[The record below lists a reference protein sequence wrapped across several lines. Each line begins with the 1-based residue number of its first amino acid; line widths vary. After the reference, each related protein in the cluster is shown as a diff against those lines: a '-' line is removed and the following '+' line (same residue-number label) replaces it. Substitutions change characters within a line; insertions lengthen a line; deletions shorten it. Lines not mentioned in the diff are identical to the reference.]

1 MNVHLNTSSR
11 KLAAAMKTSQKGILL
26 ILLFIFQTTFGA
38 TDILTTDEIIR
49 DGETL
54 VSSDGVFELGFFKP
68 GNSMNRY
75 VGMWY
80 KNIPDRKIVWV
91 ANRNSPLTS
100 AGGLLKVVQPGLLV
114 LLNDTND
121 TVWSSNKSRPVQK
134 PIAQLL
140 DSGNL
145 VVRDAN
151 DDRPENF
158 LWQSF
163 DYPSNVALPEIKFG
177 WNLVTGTEI
186 YFPAWKSDDDPSPGA
201 LSIHLD
207 PTGYPQ
213 ILMKEGSKIRSRMG
227 PWNGITFSGGPI
239 DFQIPMYRLRLVM
252 NQKEVRYF
260 QETIDKSF
268 VTIVAISPGGV
279 AERWAWINSTQ
290 RWMMYISF
298 PADNCDTYR
307 LCGAYGSCS
316 IANSPL
322 CTCMDR
328 FVPKDPEGWAKAD
341 WNKGCVRRTNLS
353 CQGDKFLKYSGIK
366 LPDARYTRNKANMTL
381 EECRAECLKSCSCMA
396 YTLLDILKG
405 NGCLIWYKDLIDVKS
420 MVSDGQDI
428 YIRMASTEAESVA
441 EHERKKRK
449 KILTA
454 SFASALGIGLIGLSL
469 SLYLRKRSID
479 PTISRQ
485 GKYHSIQEKNS
496 EVPLFDLSY
505 ILKSTDNFATDK
517 KLGEGGFGPVYKGM
531 LEDGQE
537 IAVKRLS
544 KDSMQGLDE
553 FKNEI
558 VFIAKL
564 QHRNLVR
571 LIGGC
576 VQEDENMLIYEY
588 MPNKSLDMIL
598 FDQKKKILLDWKK
611 RFNIING
618 IARGL
623 LYLHQDSRLT
633 IIHRD
638 LKASNILLDSDM
650 NPKIS
655 DFGIARSFGGNETA
669 AKTHRVIGTYGYM
682 SPEYAIDGLFSIKS
696 DVFSFGVLALE
707 IVTGMSNRRF
717 IHADHNLN
725 LLGHAWTLYKEG
737 RSLELVDPC
746 LAETSNIHE
755 MRRTIHVSLLCVQQY
770 PKDRPIMSAVVTMLS
785 NEGFFPPPKQPGFF
799 TEREV
804 LAAQSPTMTNAG
816 ISANE
821 VTITLLEAR

>member
-1 MNVHLNTSSR
+1 
-11 KLAAAMKTSQKGILL
+11 MKILSL
-26 ILLFIFQTTFGA
+26 MLLFLVQTTFGE
-38 TDILTTDEIIR
+38 TDTINNEKIIR

-68 GNSMNRY
+68 GNSVNRY

-80 KNIPDRKIVWV
+80 KNIPDRKFLWV
-91 ANRNSPLTS
+91 ANKNAPLTS
-100 AGGLLKVVQPGLLV
+100 GGGLLKVVQPGLLV
-114 LLNDTND
+114 LLNDTNN
-121 TVWSSNKSRPVQK
+121 TVWSSNKSRPVQN

-140 DSGNL
+140 ESGNL

-163 DYPSNVALPEIKFG
+163 DYPTNVVIPGMKFG

-186 YFPAWKSDDDPSPGA
+186 YLSAWKSDDDPSPGA
-201 LSIHLD
+201 SSLHLD

-213 ILMKEGSKIRSRMG
+213 ILVKEGSKIRSRMG
-227 PWNGITFSGGPI
+227 PWNGITFSGGPN
-239 DFQIPMYRLRLVM
+239 DYQIAMYKFRLVM
-252 NQKEVRYF
+252 NQKEVRYL
-260 QETIDKSF
+260 QQTIDKSF
-268 VTIVAISPGGV
+268 VTIVAINPGGV
-279 AERWAWINSTQ
+279 AERWAWVNSTQ

-316 IANSPL
+316 VANFPL
-322 CTCMDR
+322 CTCMHR

-341 WNKGCVRRTNLS
+341 WNSGCVRRTNLS
-353 CQGDKFLKYSGIK
+353 CQGDIFLKYSGIK
-366 LPDARYTRNKANMTL
+366 LPDARYTWNNANMTL

-405 NGCLIWYKDLIDVKS
+405 NGCLIWYKELIDIKS
-420 MVSDGQDI
+420 TVSDGQDI
-428 YIRMASTEAESVA
+428 YVRMASSEAETVA
-441 EHERKKRK
+441 DPERKKRK
-449 KILTA
+449 TILLA

-469 SLYLRKRSID
+469 SLYIRKRSID
-479 PTISRQ
+479 PTSGKQ
-485 GKYHSIQEKNS
+485 GKYQAIQEKNS
-496 EVPLFDLSY
+496 DVPLFDFSF
-505 ILKSTDNFATDK
+505 ILKATSNFAADK

-558 VFIAKL
+558 IFIAKL

-576 VQEDENMLIYEY
+576 IQADENMLIYEY

-598 FDQKKKILLDWKK
+598 FDQKKKILLDWKR

-618 IARGL
+618 VARGI

-669 AKTHRVIGTYGYM
+669 AKTRRVIGTYGYM
-682 SPEYAIDGLFSIKS
+682 SPEYAIDGLFSVKS

-707 IVTGMSNRRF
+707 IVTGMSNRGF
-717 IHADHNLN
+717 THSDHNLN

-746 LAETSNIHE
+746 LAETSNIYE
-755 MRRTIHVSLLCVQQY
+755 MLRTIHVSLLCVQQN
-770 PKDRPIMSAVVTMLS
+770 PKYRPSMSAVVTMLS
-785 NEGFFPPPKQPGFF
+785 NEGVFPSPKQPGFF

-804 LAAQSPTMTNAG
+804 LAAKSSTSTNAE

>member
-1 MNVHLNTSSR
+1 
-11 KLAAAMKTSQKGILL
+11 MKTLRICLPL
-26 ILLFIFQTTFGA
+26 ILLFIFQTTLGA
-38 TDILTTDEIIR
+38 TDTLATDQIVR

-54 VSSDGVFELGFFKP
+54 VSSDGDFELGFFKP

-91 ANRNSPLTS
+91 ANAAAPLKS

-114 LLNDTND
+114 LLNNNND
-121 TVWSSNKSRPVQK
+121 TVWSSNKSRPVQN

-151 DDRPENF
+151 DDRQENF
-158 LWQSF
+158 LWQAF
-163 DYPSNVALPEIKFG
+163 DCPSNVALPGMKFG
-177 WNLVTGTEI
+177 WNLVTGTEV
-186 YFPAWKSDDDPSPGA
+186 YFPTWKSDDEPSPGA
-201 LSIHLD
+201 LSFHLD

-213 ILMKEGSKIRSRMG
+213 ILLKEGSKIRSRMG
-227 PWNGITFSGGPI
+227 PWNGVTFSGGPN
-239 DFQIPMYRLRLVM
+239 DFHIPMYMFRLVM
-252 NQKEVRYF
+252 NQKEVRYL

-268 VTIVAISPGGV
+268 VTIIVVNPGGV
-279 AERWAWINSTQ
+279 AERWAWVNSTQ

-298 PADNCDTYR
+298 PADNCDTYG

-322 CTCMDR
+322 CSCMDR

-341 WNKGCVRRTNLS
+341 WNNGCVRIRNLS
-353 CQGDKFLKYSGIK
+353 CRGDIFLKYSGIK
-366 LPDARYTRNKANMTL
+366 LPDARYTWNKANMTL
-381 EECRAECLKSCSCMA
+381 EECRAECLKDCSCMA
-396 YTLLDILKG
+396 YTQLDVLKG
-405 NGCLIWYKDLIDVKS
+405 NGCLIWYEELIDIKRT
-420 MVSDGQDI
+420 VSDGQVI
-428 YIRMASTEAESVA
+428 YVRMASTEAETVA
-441 EHERKKRK
+441 DPERKKRK
-449 KILTA
+449 TVLTA
-454 SFASALGIGLIGLSL
+454 SFASALGIVLIGLSL
-469 SLYLRKRSID
+469 SLYIRKRSID
-479 PTISRQ
+479 PTISTQ
-485 GKYHSIQEKNS
+485 GKYHAIQEKNS
-496 EVPLFDLSY
+496 EIRLFDISI
-505 ILKSTDNFATDK
+505 ILKATGKFATEN

-544 KDSMQGLDE
+544 KESMQGLDE

-558 VFIAKL
+558 IFIAKL
-564 QHRNLVR
+564 QHRNLIR

-576 VQEDENMLIYEY
+576 VQGEERVLIYEY
-588 MPNKSLDMIL
+588 MPNKSLDVIL
-598 FDQKKKILLDWKK
+598 FDQRKKLLLDWER

-669 AKTHRVIGTYGYM
+669 ARTRRVVGTYGYM
-682 SPEYAIDGLFSIKS
+682 SPEYAIDGMFSVKS

-707 IVTGMSNRRF
+707 IVTGMSNRGF
-717 IHADHNLN
+717 THDDHNLN

-746 LAETSNIHE
+746 LAETSNIYE
-755 MRRTIHVSLLCVQQY
+755 MLRTIHVSLLCVQQN
-770 PKDRPIMSAVVTMLS
+770 PKDRPSMSTVVTMLN
-785 NEGFFPPPKQPGFF
+785 NESLFPPPKQPGFF

-804 LAAQSPTMTNAG
+804 LARKSSTRTNAV
-816 ISANE
+816 ISPNE

>member
-1 MNVHLNTSSR
+1 
-11 KLAAAMKTSQKGILL
+11 MKTFQKGQSL
-26 ILLFIFQTTFGA
+26 ILLFIFQTAFSA
-38 TDILTTDEIIR
+38 TDVIIPTDQIFR
-49 DGETL
+49 DGDTL

-91 ANRNSPLTS
+91 ANRNTPLTS
-100 AGGLLKVVQPGLLV
+100 AGGLLKVVQPGLLL

-121 TVWSSNKSRPVQK
+121 TIWSSNNSRPVQN

-145 VVRDAN
+145 VLRDAN

-163 DYPSNVALPEIKFG
+163 DYPTNVAIPGMKFG
-177 WNLVTGTEI
+177 WNLVTGTEF

-201 LSIHLD
+201 FGLHLD
-207 PTGYPQ
+207 LTGYPQ

-227 PWNGITFSGGPI
+227 PWNGITFSGGPN
-239 DFQIPMYRLRLVM
+239 DYQIPMYRLWLVK
-252 NQKEVRYF
+252 NQKEVNYF

-268 VTIVAISPGGV
+268 VSIVAINPGGV
-279 AERWAWINSTQ
+279 AARWTWVNRTQKWIT
-290 RWMMYISF
+290 YISF
-298 PADNCDTYR
+298 PADNCDAYR
-307 LCGAYGSCS
+307 LCGAYGRCS
-316 IANSPL
+316 IADSPL

-341 WNKGCVRRTNLS
+341 WSNGCVRRTKLS
-353 CQGDKFLKYSGIK
+353 CQGDIFLKYLGIK
-366 LPDARYTRNKANMTL
+366 LPDARYTWNNANMTL
-381 EECRAECLKSCSCMA
+381 EECREECLKNCSCMA
-396 YTLLDILKG
+396 YTLLDILEG
-405 NGCLIWYKDLIDVKS
+405 NGCLIWYQELIDIKS
-420 MVSDGQDI
+420 MVSDGQNI
-428 YIRMASTEAESVA
+428 YVRMAASEAETVA
-441 EHERKKRK
+441 DPEIKKRK
-449 KILTA
+449 AILA
-454 SFASALGIGLIGLSL
+454 AGFASGLGIGLIGLSL
-469 SLYLRKRSID
+469 SLYHWKRS
-479 PTISRQ
+479 ISRQ
-485 GKYHSIQEKNS
+485 GKYHAIQEKNL
-496 EVPLFDLSY
+496 ELPLFDLSF
-505 ILKSTDNFATDK
+505 ILKATGNFATDN
-517 KLGEGGFGPVYKGM
+517 KLGEGGFGPVYKGV

-558 VFIAKL
+558 IFIAKL

-576 VQEDENMLIYEY
+576 IQGEENMLIYEY
-588 MPNKSLDMIL
+588 MPNKSLDKIL
-598 FDQKKKILLDWKK
+598 FDQQRKGLLDWEK
-611 RFNIING
+611 RFNILNG

-623 LYLHQDSRLT
+623 LYLHQDSRLM

-669 AKTHRVIGTYGYM
+669 VKTRRVVGTYGYM
-682 SPEYAIDGLFSIKS
+682 SPEYAIDGLFSVKS

-707 IVTGMSNRRF
+707 IVTGMSNRGF
-717 IHADHNLN
+717 THTDHNLN

-746 LAETSNIHE
+746 LAEPSNIYE
-755 MRRTIHVSLLCVQQY
+755 MLRTIHVSLLCVQQNA
-770 PKDRPIMSAVVTMLS
+770 KDRPSMSTVVAMLS
-785 NEGFFPPPKQPGFF
+785 NEGLFPSPKQPGFF

-804 LAAQSPTMTNAG
+804 LATKSSTRSNAV

>member
-1 MNVHLNTSSR
+1 
-11 KLAAAMKTSQKGILL
+11 MKTSQKGLPLILL
-26 ILLFIFQTTFGA
+26 IIFRIAFGA
-38 TDILTTDEIIR
+38 TDTLTTDEIIR

-80 KNIPDRKIVWV
+80 KNVPDRKIVWV

-100 AGGLLKVVQPGLLV
+100 AEGQLKVVQPGLLV
-114 LLNDTND
+114 LLSDTND
-121 TVWSSNKSRPVQK
+121 TVWSSNKSGSGQK

-163 DYPSNVALPEIKFG
+163 DYPTNVALPGMKFG

-186 YFPAWKSDDDPSPGA
+186 YFRAWKSDDDPSPGE
-201 LSIHLD
+201 LSLHLD

-213 ILMKEGSKIRSRMG
+213 ILLKEGSKIRSRMG
-227 PWNGITFSGGPI
+227 PWNGIIFSGGPI

-279 AERWAWINSTQ
+279 AERWTWVDRTQSWIT
-290 RWMMYISF
+290 YISF

-316 IANSPL
+316 TANSPL

-341 WNKGCVRRTNLS
+341 WNNGCVRRTNLS
-353 CQGDKFLKYSGIK
+353 CQGDIFLKYSGIK
-366 LPDARYTRNKANMTL
+366 LPDAMSTRNNTNMTL
-381 EECRAECLKSCSCMA
+381 EECRAECLKSCTCMA

-405 NGCLIWYKDLIDVKS
+405 NGCLIWYEELIDVKS

-441 EHERKKRK
+441 DHERKKRK

-454 SFASALGIGLIGLSL
+454 GFASALGIGFIGLSL

-505 ILKSTDNFATDK
+505 ILKSTDNFATDN

-576 VQEDENMLIYEY
+576 VQENENMLIYEY
-588 MPNKSLDMIL
+588 LPNKSLDTIL

-623 LYLHQDSRLT
+623 LYLHQDSRLK

-669 AKTHRVIGTYGYM
+669 AKTHRVVGT
-682 SPEYAIDGLFSIKS
+682 
-696 DVFSFGVLALE
+696 
-707 IVTGMSNRRF
+707 
-717 IHADHNLN
+717 
-725 LLGHAWTLYKEG
+725 
-737 RSLELVDPC
+737 
-746 LAETSNIHE
+746 
-755 MRRTIHVSLLCVQQY
+755 
-770 PKDRPIMSAVVTMLS
+770 
-785 NEGFFPPPKQPGFF
+785 
-799 TEREV
+799 
-804 LAAQSPTMTNAG
+804 
-816 ISANE
+816 
-821 VTITLLEAR
+821 